1 MTNKE
6 VKQKYLNQVGFIKQ
20 MIIARSG
27 LHSVLRDQADW
38 DYDMTDYNN
47 DGSVVYEFSI
57 YVTLNE
63 VDCDEC
69 DYELDALTQTI
80 SHYRDKIY
88 KSVLDISF
96 DGQLKLVKNQDGQI
110 WVTTPVINM
119 RLGTLTIEF
128 EIHFVT
134 TDG

>member
-27 LHSVLRDQADW
+27 LHSELRDQADW
-38 DYDMTDYNN
+38 DYDITDYNT
-47 DGSVVYEFSI
+47 DGSVVYEFNI
-57 YVTLNE
+57 YITLNDL
-63 VDCDEC
+63 DCSDC
-69 DYELDALTQTI
+69 DYELDALTTTI

-88 KSVLDISF
+88 KSVLDVSF

-110 WVTTPVINM
+110 WVTTPMINM
-119 RLGTLTIEF
+119 RLGELTIEF
-128 EIHFVT
+128 GIHFVT
-134 TDG
+134 TEG